1 MNNNFDELAKG
12 LAQCVT
18 RRGALKRFGAGLAGA
33 VVTCLGL
40 ANRAE
45 AQGCKC
51 QQWKCVA
58 GEFSPA
64 QYFYLCGNKKPPLSG
79 SPGDVCYDLGLV
91 DSSYCR

>member
-1 MNNNFDELAKG
+1 MNDQFDEFAKN
-12 LAQCVT
+12 LAQSVT
-18 RRGALKRFGAGLAGA
+18 RRGALGKFGLGLAGA
-33 VVTCLGL
+33 VLTCLGL

-51 QQWKCVA
+51 HKWKCVA

-79 SPGDVCYDLGLV
+79 SPGYVCYDLGLV
-91 DSSYCR
+91 DSSYCK